1 VLAGSA
7 PAKESAE
14 THVDSGSFGIFMA
27 GRRVGTETF
36 TVTQSSSGSKRYE
49 WKEVSPGKAS
59 AVVVPNEQ
67 FLTQRSIMNPDDK
80 PQEHPYLLP
89 TSTTVLDDYFFIHR
103 EILAWKFLATTCKTE
118 SGQLKCPLKQRSQF
132 GTMNPHQQSSA
143 PVSMEFLGREKI
155 SIRGCA
161 GTIRRNRAPLPACRP
176 AAALD
181 DPTDI
186 HSTGADLF
194 DLAQSGLESCNSH
207 FASRR
212 PRARVRAPIV
222 PDALPDPPGGG
233 WSCRVVPDVRLEDDE
248 DSDFVH
254 AADSI
259 RAAAGPARE
268 FSPAGAGEAG
278 TKAESGDS
286 GESAQSCER
295 QCKFNF

>member
-1 VLAGSA
+1 LKFRRGLIVFACVSVAVLAGSA

-36 TVTQSSSGSKRYE
+36 TVTQSSSGSVIHSEFKTEGTAERAIQNSELQLSPTGEIKRYE

-155 SIRGCA
+155 SIRGVEQDLLKVELKSES
-161 GTIRRNRAPLPACRP
+161 GEWDLWLNDQFKVLRILI
-176 AAALD
+176 
-181 DPTDI
+181 PTDN
-186 HSTGADLF
+186 T
-194 DLAQSGLESCNSH
+194 EV
-207 FASRR
+207 
-212 PRARVRAPIV
+212 VR
-222 PDALPDPPGGG
+222 D
-233 WSCRVVPDVRLEDDE
+233 
-248 DSDFVH
+248 
-254 AADSI
+254 
-259 RAAAGPARE
+259 
-268 FSPAGAGEAG
+268 
-278 TKAESGDS
+278 
-286 GESAQSCER
+286 
-295 QCKFNF
+295 